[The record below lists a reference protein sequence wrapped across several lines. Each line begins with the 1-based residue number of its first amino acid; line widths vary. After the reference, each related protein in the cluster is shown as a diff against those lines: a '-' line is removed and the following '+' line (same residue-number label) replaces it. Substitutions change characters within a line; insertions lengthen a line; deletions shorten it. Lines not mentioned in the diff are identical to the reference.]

1 MIRFLVF
8 LIAVWL
14 VYYLIRNR
22 IKGGA
27 EKRTSRTY
35 RYRKEKKPDHEVVST
50 QVKEI
55 AYVYYSAS
63 KDGNTCDVCKA
74 LDGRHL
80 LPGHKTLH
88 NIKPPHTACKNPKGC
103 RCTLVYVT
111 RDEEGSKEI
120 EYLLKRHGG
129 VCDKQ
134 TIERG
139 LA

>member
-14 VYYLIRNR
+14 VYYLIRNSIR
-22 IKGGA
+22 GGTT
-27 EKRTSRTY
+27 KRTSRTY
-35 RYRKEKKPDHEVVST
+35 RERKEKKPDPEVVNT

-55 AYVYYSAS
+55 AYVYYSAA

-74 LDGRHL
+74 LDGKHL

-88 NIKPPHTACKNPKGC
+88 DIKPPRTDCKNPKGC
-103 RCTLVYVT
+103 HCTLVYVT
-111 RDEEGSKEI
+111 RDEEDSKKI
-120 EYLLKRHGG
+120 ESILKKHGG
-129 VCDKQ
+129 TCDKQ